1 MAEEHWQAARLIPT
15 SGINGVDEA
24 ERRATSA
31 LMAVM
36 AAVPE
41 FGHAIIKPLGPP
53 GNDQHL
59 HRGAVQAQ

>member
-15 SGINGVDEA
+15 SGINGLDEA

-41 FGHAIIKPLGPP
+41 FGPLSSSPWALLP
-53 GNDQHL
+53 E
-59 HRGAVQAQ
+59 RSARS